1 VPIAD
6 TKKSEPGERAMASGK
21 RKKKSG
27 KQTFVDFVHSPLV
40 HRAAVGL
47 VVVVIISIALAIN
60 PTPAG
65 VSAGAP
71 ALKTYRATR
80 TIQYVDEAATE
91 AQRVA
96 AEEAV
101 APIYLQNLQAG
112 STARAEVSDFF
123 GTVASLQEQE
133 RSSETTLSD
142 AEIQILVAE
151 GLEDIY
157 GDVLSDDVLAMAA
170 GLDASALAAID
181 TQTRELITLMLND
194 MILEDD
200 LDDAKAELA
209 TSADLL
215 ALPREQRQLVSAVGQ
230 AYLQP
235 TLILDEVATALEKDD
250 ARDSVEDVIIS
261 KQAGENIVQQGQIV
275 TAQHVEILKLMGV
288 FDSSTD
294 WPAILAS
301 VALLMAM
308 VVGSGMYLAFYEEP
322 VWDRLL
328 DVFMIATLLMASV
341 LMARVVLWFVPDI
354 SLYVIPLPFVAM
366 LITLLI
372 NPRVGFLAAVMTT
385 VACSLVGLSSGVYLV
400 AVLILDL
407 IAIAL
412 LSRMKQRSHLFW
424 AGAAVTLVAGVIAFG
439 ATLASSSSLSN
450 AYTNGAYGLLGGLL
464 ATVLTY
470 GLLPFLEVVF
480 RVTTDVRLLEL
491 ANPSHPLMR
500 ELMLNAPGTYNHS
513 ILTANLAEAAAEEIG
528 ANGLLARVGAYYH
541 DVGKTKRPMFFVE
554 NQPHGEN
561 PHDNTSPTLSK
572 LVITAHVKEGLELAR
587 KHKLPPEVL
596 EIIAQHHGNSLVT
609 YFYAK
614 ANEAGQK
621 LPEEEF
627 RYPGEPPRSA
637 EAALVMLADSCEA
650 GVRAITKPTVH
661 KIENM
666 VRKIVKAKLD
676 DGQLDH
682 CALTLMDIERI
693 VKVFA
698 KMLTGIYH
706 RRIEYPELAKN
717 GKSRPSEGS

>member
-1 VPIAD
+1 
-6 TKKSEPGERAMASGK
+6 
-21 RKKKSG
+21 
-27 KQTFVDFVHSPLV
+27 
-40 HRAAVGL
+40 
-47 VVVVIISIALAIN
+47 
-60 PTPAG
+60 
-65 VSAGAP
+65 
-71 ALKTYRATR
+71 
-80 TIQYVDEAATE
+80 
-91 AQRVA
+91 
-96 AEEAV
+96 
-101 APIYLQNLQAG
+101 
-112 STARAEVSDFF
+112 
-123 GTVASLQEQE
+123 
-133 RSSETTLSD
+133 
-142 AEIQILVAE
+142 
-151 GLEDIY
+151 
-157 GDVLSDDVLAMAA
+157 
-170 GLDASALAAID
+170 
-181 TQTRELITLMLND
+181 
-194 MILEDD
+194 
-200 LDDAKAELA
+200 
-209 TSADLL
+209 
-215 ALPREQRQLVSAVGQ
+215 
-230 AYLQP
+230 
-235 TLILDEVATALEKDD
+235 
-250 ARDSVEDVIIS
+250 
-261 KQAGENIVQQGQIV
+261 
-275 TAQHVEILKLMGV
+275 
-288 FDSSTD
+288 
-294 WPAILAS
+294 
-301 VALLMAM
+301 
-308 VVGSGMYLAFYEEP
+308 
-322 VWDRLL
+322 
-328 DVFMIATLLMASV
+328 
-341 LMARVVLWFVPDI
+341 
-354 SLYVIPLPFVAM
+354 M